1 MSFEEKSTWAGL
13 LTVALVYGWYFA
25 KVSAALP
32 SLDVTSIEYQG
43 LMIKTVVVL
52 IAISIAT
59 HIAIAIMAPDESDQS
74 DERDR
79 AVNVRGEYIGG
90 YIVSM
95 VALLG
100 LGMAMYEMAHFWIAN
115 TLLLGLVMAEL
126 VGGCAKLYLY
136 RRGF

>member
-13 LTVALVYGWYFA
+13 LTVALV
-25 KVSAALP
+25 
-32 SLDVTSIEYQG
+32 
-43 LMIKTVVVL
+43 
-52 IAISIAT
+52 
-59 HIAIAIMAPDESDQS
+59 
-74 DERDR
+74 
-79 AVNVRGEYIGG
+79 
-90 YIVSM
+90 
-95 VALLG
+95 G